1 MSTTRTFIAIPLSA
15 TVRRKAEQLVTR
27 LSASGAKVKWVA
39 PQQIHITLKFLGE
52 VPNEQTIDVCRAVA
66 AAAEGTPPFDI
77 ECQGAGAFPSPERPR
92 IVWGGV
98 GAGSETLVPLQ
109 AAIEEAMGGLGY
121 PFEARRYVPHLTL
134 GRVRGGGR
142 ELARLGELIRAEAT
156 TPLGESPV
164 DEVLVMASYLE
175 RTGPSYEVLGRA
187 PLG

>member
-1 MSTTRTFIAIPLSA
+1 MSTTRTFIAIPLST
-15 TVRRKAEQLVTR
+15 TVRRKAEQLVGR
-27 LSASGAKVKWVA
+27 LSASGAKVRWVA
-39 PQQIHITLKFLGE
+39 SPQMHITLKFLGE
-52 VPNEQTIDVCRAVA
+52 VPNEQIIDVCRAVVSA
-66 AAAEGTPPFDI
+66 SEGRDPFDI

-92 IVWGGV
+92 TVWAGV
-98 GAGSETLVPLQ
+98 GRGSETIVPLQ
-109 AAIEEAMGGLGY
+109 AAIEEAMGALGY

-142 ELARLGELIRAEAT
+142 ELARLGELIRAEGT

-175 RTGPSYEVLGRA
+175 KTGPSYEVLGRA